1 MLYVHP
7 VMSLFDESGNKETKY
22 KLMNALLDLLK
33 IKISEVDGWVA
44 GWLGTINT
52 GHRRRSSTNYV
63 RRVLAGR
70 QGISWRH

>member
-7 VMSLFDESGNKETKY
+7 VMSLYNESGNKETKY

-33 IKISEVDGWVA
+33 IKISEVDGWMA
-44 GWLGTINT
+44 GWLGTINK